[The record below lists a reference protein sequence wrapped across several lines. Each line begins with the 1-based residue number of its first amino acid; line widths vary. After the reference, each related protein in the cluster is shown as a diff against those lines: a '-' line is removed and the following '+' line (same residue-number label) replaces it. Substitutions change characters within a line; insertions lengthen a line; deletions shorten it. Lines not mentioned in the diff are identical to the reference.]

1 MPYRTIKDTIRT
13 SKSVNRLSDFDF
25 RLWTYLI
32 TYVDDYGR
40 GSADPAILKGYLFPL
55 RESITKKNI
64 DDGLTNLASAGLIHL
79 YSVDGEP
86 YLYFPKW
93 GNHQRIQS
101 KYSKFPDPT
110 EENTIHSDPPSST
123 VSHGDPPPITS
134 NDITSNEN
142 HIEKK
147 NIKKKFSPPTLN
159 EIAAYCAERNNGVDP
174 KRFFDYYSTGNWKD
188 SKGNQIVNWKQKMI
202 AVWEK
207 ETSAKQEDRLPVYD
221 SSRNH
226 VLSDAEE
233 KELLALMG
241 KV

>member
-1 MPYRTIKDTIRT
+1 MPYRIIKDSIRT
-13 SKSVNRLSDFDF
+13 SKNVNRLSDFDF

-55 RESITKKNI
+55 RESVTKKNI
-64 DDGLTNLASAGLIHL
+64 DDGLANLASAGLIHL

-93 GNHQRIQS
+93 GSHQRIQS
-101 KYSKFPDPT
+101 KYPKFPEPPEET
-110 EENTIHSDPPSST
+110 EFHGDPPSST
-123 VSHGDPPPITS
+123 VTHGDPPLITN
-134 NDITSNEN
+134 NDNHNEN

-147 NIKKKFSPPTLN
+147 NIKKKFSPPTLQ
-159 EIAAYCAERNNGVDP
+159 EIADYCAQRNNGVDP

-188 SKGNQIVNWKQKMI
+188 SKGNPIVNWKQKMI

-207 ETSAKQEDRLPVYD
+207 ENPQKEEDRLPVYD
-221 SSRNH
+221 TSNNRVISK
-226 VLSDAEE
+226 AEE
-233 KELLALMG
+233 NELLALMG
-241 KV
+241 KA